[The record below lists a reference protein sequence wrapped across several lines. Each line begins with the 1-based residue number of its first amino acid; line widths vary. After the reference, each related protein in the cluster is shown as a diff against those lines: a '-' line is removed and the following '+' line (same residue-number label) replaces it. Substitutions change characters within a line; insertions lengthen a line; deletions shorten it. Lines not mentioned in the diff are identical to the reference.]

1 MTEATVNQAETSSKN
16 VVVSLVKDRNF
27 DQGKHLIQILEEE
40 GLQLFNLLS
49 AEETADAYQKA
60 GAATWTL
67 IKKVGLII
75 FFSLLLV
82 AALVIWI
89 LGIGF
94 QLGFYARQKLEGN
107 PPESVVDIVI
117 DFYAFIGRLFVK
129 GYEWAAAFIKKTL
142 GWTFELPASEGK
154 STPPEG

>member
-1 MTEATVNQAETSSKN
+1 MTEATVNQSEMSSKN

-27 DQGKHLIQILEEE
+27 DQGKHLMQILEEE

-67 IKKVGLII
+67 IKKIGLII

-82 AALVIWI
+82 AALIIWI

-94 QLGFYARQKLEGN
+94 QLGFYTRQKLEGK

-117 DFYAFIGRLFVK
+117 GFYTFMGGMFVK
-129 GYEWAAAFIKKTL
+129 VYEWAAAFIKKTL
-142 GWTFELPASEGK
+142 GWTFELPTSEGE
-154 STPPEG
+154 SPPPEE